1 MRKLK
6 RLLVLL
12 LVIVT
17 PFLLAA
23 CKSAKSPSSQTDKKV
38 TINFFNQKPE
48 ITSQYQKLIKMYQK
62 KHPNVSIQLT
72 TSGQGGGAAALQSK
86 FSSGE
91 APDIIML
98 GGLPEIDRYK
108 DHLLTL
114 KDMSAIKN
122 TLPRLIS
129 GGMTEKHR
137 LVGVPVDLEAYG
149 WVINKEVFKKAGV
162 NPDSIENY
170 AEFVAAVKKID
181 AQKDKLGLQGVFG
194 FNGADT
200 NSITSMS
207 AQFTSD
213 YYQNDQVKAFD
224 SKKFPWEKEQRMKEY
239 LHLVKRYS
247 VKPILSVKYDESI
260 QDLFY
265 NGEVAMI
272 PQGNWVI
279 PTLDGL
285 QDNWTQE
292 KMGMLPYFIKD
303 DGTDELLTGSSW
315 YLGVT
320 NDHPSHQKV
329 AKDFINWMYS
339 SKEAQDVIIN
349 EMRFVPATK
358 DFNTDRLPDDVSKEI
373 YQVGTSK
380 NAITPVHKQYPNGF
394 ANEVIGPMVQRYLV
408 GKTSWDNL
416 KKVVSNQYKQLK
428 EVQSGQ

>member
-6 RLLVLL
+6 CLLVLL

-17 PFLLAA
+17 PFLLSA
-23 CKSAKSPSSQTDKKV
+23 CKSAESPNSTQDKKV

-48 ITSQYQKLIKMYQK
+48 ITTQYQKLIKMYEK
-62 KHPNVSIQLT
+62 KHPNVSVQLT

-108 DHLLTL
+108 EHLLTL
-114 KDMSAIKN
+114 KNMSATKN

-137 LVGVPVDLEAYG
+137 LVGIPVDLEAYG
-149 WVINKEVFKKAGV
+149 WVINKEVFQKAGIDP
-162 NPDSIENY
+162 NRIHNY
-170 AEFVAAVKKID
+170 AEFVSAVQKID
-181 AQKDKLGLQGVFG
+181 AQKDKLRLQGVFG

-213 YYQNDQVKAFD
+213 YYKNDQVKAFD
-224 SKKFPWEKEQRMKEY
+224 SKKFPWTKEERMKQY
-239 LHLVKRYS
+239 LQLVKQYS

-260 QDLFY
+260 QDLLF
-265 NGEVAMI
+265 NGKVAMI

-285 QDNWTQE
+285 QKGWVQQ
-292 KMGMLPYFIKD
+292 KMGMLPYYVKD
-303 DGTDELLTGSSW
+303 DGSDELLTGSSW

-320 NDHPSHQKV
+320 KDHPSHEKA
-329 AKDFINWMYS
+329 AKDFINWMYN

-358 DFNTDRLPDDVSKEI
+358 DFDIKRFSDDVSKEI
-373 YQVGTSK
+373 YEVGISK
-380 NAITPVHKQYPNGF
+380 DAVTPIHKQYPNGF

-408 GKTSWDNL
+408 GKTTWENL
-416 KKVVSNQYKQLK
+416 KKVISNQYKQLK
-428 EVQSGQ
+428 TVQSGQ